1 MLPAKQDVISMI
13 DRLPEQQLQKVVN
26 YILLLKSNY
35 KQKKRTGIHPV
46 MSRIK
51 IKYDPVESLTSE
63 EWSDEA

>member
-1 MLPAKQDVISMI
+1 MLAKEKVITMI
-13 DRLPEQQLQKVVN
+13 DRLPEQQLHKIVN
-26 YILLLKSNY
+26 YIVMLRNND
-35 KQKKRTGIHPV
+35 KQKKRTGLHPI